1 MKIGILKT
9 DTVRPEWVGEF
20 GEYPDMFE
28 RLLLA
33 EDPSLEFQTWDAE
46 SGELP
51 TDLDAADGFIITGSK
66 SSAYDDKEWIRAL
79 ENFIQRIHASR
90 RKLIGICFGH
100 QVIAKALGAIVDKS
114 PKGWGCGIQ
123 TYQLKDAELAADGI
137 GEDLRLIASHQDQ
150 VITVP
155 AGAVIIAASDHCNIA
170 GFRIDDH
177 ILTFQGHPEFIP
189 AYSREIMHFR
199 REMIGESRVA
209 TGLASLDSEQHQGA
223 RVARWML
230 DFLSSDED

>member
-51 TDLDAADGFIITGSK
+51 TDLDAPDGFIITGSK
-66 SSAYDDKEWIRAL
+66 SSAYDQKEWIRAL